1 MTKSGMPPRNPLAA
15 ASRTGKRPRLHMKQ
29 MLIKMRERERLKSK
43 GKAHGV
49 LSLAGIER
57 AQLLPTDPRE
67 AARQALIG
75 RDPRAQRGRIKA
87 KKMIQKAKQSAAEA
101 AQRAAENDA
110 YLATFA
116 APAETTP
123 EPAAATTP
131 TNRPPRIEA
140 GRYGGLKDG
149 RPG

>member
-1 MTKSGMPPRNPLAA
+1 MLKKGKRAAVPPRNLLATPGAKTGRRALVSHDEKQAQARHRWELEQKHGGAVRVGILHGDRGRALPLN
-15 ASRTGKRPRLHMKQ
+15 
-29 MLIKMRERERLKSK
+29 
-43 GKAHGV
+43 
-49 LSLAGIER
+49 
-57 AQLLPTDPRE
+57 PRE
-67 AARQALIG
+67 AARQAGLTGADAVAEKARAKAG
-75 RDPRAQRGRIKA
+75 RKV
-87 KKMIQKAKQSAAEA
+87 QKAKQSAAEA

-116 APAETTP
+116 APA
-123 EPAAATTP
+123 ATAP